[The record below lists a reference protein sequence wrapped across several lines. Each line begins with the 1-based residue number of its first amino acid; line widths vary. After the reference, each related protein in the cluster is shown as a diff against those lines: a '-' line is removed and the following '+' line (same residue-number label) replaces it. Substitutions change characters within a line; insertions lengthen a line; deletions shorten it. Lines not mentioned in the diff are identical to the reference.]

1 MSVCSLGPG
10 PGSTV
15 LPLAVITR
23 CEEASLM
30 AVQARLDTAPL
41 RESEI

>member
-15 LPLAVITR
+15 LPRAVITR
-23 CEEASLM
+23 WEEASLM
-30 AVQARLDTAPL
+30 AVTARLETAPL
-41 RESEI
+41 REREI